1 LDADVS
7 RPLAAGVAA
16 RDALAIA
23 RALTIVTDQ
32 PAAARALVAEL
43 RAATGRAL
51 VVGVTGP
58 PGAGKS
64 TLVDRLIT
72 VFRAAG
78 RTVGVLAV
86 DPSSPYSGGAL
97 LGDRVRMQAH
107 AGDAGVF
114 IRSLAARGARGGLAA
129 GTAGAVAVLDA
140 AGFDVVLVETVG
152 AGQAE
157 LDIADLADVRLVVL
171 VPESGDDIQTLKAG
185 IMEIADIFVMNK
197 SDREGA
203 DRAVRSIEATLAL
216 ADGGPPGWRPVVLST
231 TATEGTG
238 VRALADA
245 LDRFARDAPAV
256 VADRRARRR
265 RALGGV
271 QPPADPA
278 FDHVGVAV
286 LDPAP
291 LLAFLE
297 RAFGTTAEPP
307 IEVPA
312 YGVRVR
318 FARLGRG
325 AIEIVEALGASSPIS
340 AFLSSRGP
348 GLHHVAVRVHDLD
361 GLVASL
367 SASGV
372 RMIDETPRIGAEG
385 RPVAFVHPSSAGGVL
400 IELIAG
406 EDGSRAS
413 G

>member
-1 LDADVS
+1 
-7 RPLAAGVAA
+7 
-16 RDALAIA
+16 
-23 RALTIVTDQ
+23 
-32 PAAARALVAEL
+32 
-43 RAATGRAL
+43 
-51 VVGVTGP
+51 
-58 PGAGKS
+58 
-64 TLVDRLIT
+64 
-72 VFRAAG
+72 
-78 RTVGVLAV
+78 
-86 DPSSPYSGGAL
+86 
-97 LGDRVRMQAH
+97 
-107 AGDAGVF
+107 
-114 IRSLAARGARGGLAA
+114 
-129 GTAGAVAVLDA
+129 
-140 AGFDVVLVETVG
+140 
-152 AGQAE
+152 
-157 LDIADLADVRLVVL
+157 
-171 VPESGDDIQTLKAG
+171 
-185 IMEIADIFVMNK
+185 MEIADIFVMNK